1 MLVKKLGNGMTLE
14 PFEKTLELDRNWQNG
29 DNSKI
34 GEMELN
40 LLQILL
46 RVSELIA
53 IQKMEWLTCIHAL

>member
-1 MLVKKLGNGMTLE
+1 MHVKKLGNGMTLE

-29 DNSKI
+29 DNFKI

-53 IQKMEWLTCIHAL
+53 IQKWSG